1 MFPPFRYAAIAFSL
15 VSLAGCAQAPAPAVP
30 RPPSFSLDTPVDR
43 IAADQRGK
51 AVLDR
56 DLPGLMASRSYAL
69 FDDMSLSQI
78 ATVSGGKLTQS
89 KLDRVQADLSQLSDP
104 PPRSAI
110 ALQEDPQPLP
120 EGLTTK

>member
-1 MFPPFRYAAIAFSL
+1 MFPPLRYAAMAISL
-15 VSLAGCAQAPAPAVP
+15 ASLAGCAQATAP
-30 RPPSFSLDTPVDR
+30 RPPSFTLDTPVDR

-78 ATVSGGKLTQS
+78 ATVSGGKLTQA
-89 KLDRVQADLSQLSDP
+89 KLDRVQADLSRLSNP
-104 PPRSAI
+104 AAQSAI
-110 ALQEDPQPLP
+110 ALQEDPPP
-120 EGLTTK
+120 